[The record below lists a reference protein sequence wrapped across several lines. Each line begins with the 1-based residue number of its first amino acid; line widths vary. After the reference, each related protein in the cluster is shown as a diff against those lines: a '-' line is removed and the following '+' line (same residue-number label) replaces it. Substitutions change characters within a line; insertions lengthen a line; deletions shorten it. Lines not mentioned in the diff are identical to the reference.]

1 MSIYD
6 HEIATLAGHNGDLGR
21 YAGKVTLV
29 VNVASK
35 CGLTPQYDGLQNL
48 QNRFGDDGFSVLAF
62 PCNQFAG
69 QEPGSPDEIA
79 EFCSTNYGVT
89 FPVFEK
95 IDVNGPDRH
104 PIYAD
109 LVEVADASGHTG
121 DIRWNFEKFL
131 IDRDGSVLARF
142 EPTVDPEDD
151 AVTTAITEAL
161 EQV

>member
-1 MSIYD
+1 MPIYD
-6 HEIATLAGHNGDLGR
+6 HEIATLTGHYGDLGR

-95 IDVNGPDRH
+95 IDVTGPDRH

>member
-6 HEIATLAGHNGDLGR
+6 HEIATLTGHYGDLGR

-29 VNVASK
+29 VTVASK

-121 DIRWNFEKFL
+121 DIRWNFDKFL
-131 IDRDGSVLARF
+131 IDRDGSVLRRF